1 MRLYLAQINPTVGD
15 LEGNLTELLNHL
27 HKAREAGAQL
37 FVAPELALTGY
48 PPRDLLDRPGFVQD
62 ALNAM
67 QQFANRVRGIKAIV
81 GGVVSASGAPLQMG
95 ARISNGA
102 VLIEEGVITACH
114 RKILLP
120 TYDVFDEAR
129 YFTPGS
135 DPTVVTLEGVAVG
148 ITICEDIWND
158 KDYWRSPRYE
168 QDPMDA
174 TLQAGAE
181 LLVNLSASPYEREK
195 PQMRRGM
202 LKAHAQKH
210 NVPVI
215 YCNQVGGNDSLLF
228 DGNSSCVNPDGEI
241 VLQGAAFATEGL
253 VVELQNKRL
262 LPINAPAPSNA
273 GDWREETVQALTLGI
288 RDYARKCGFKKVVI
302 GMSGGIDSAL
312 TAALAVRAL
321 GPDNVVGITMPSRYS
336 SEGAA
341 GDAIESGKRLG
352 FRVDTLPI
360 EGMFAAYLEA
370 LAPAFAG
377 REPDVA
383 EENLQAR
390 IRGGLLMAYSN
401 KFGALL
407 LTTGNKSEMAVGY
420 CTLYGDM
427 CGGLAVISDVYKTDV
442 YTLCEYLNAT
452 TTPAPIPESTLTK
465 PPSAELR
472 PDQKDEDSLPPYPQL
487 DGILRGYIDAAHTPD
502 ELVAAGNERALVEEI
517 LRLVNRNEYKR
528 RQAPP
533 GLRVSHKA
541 FGEGRR
547 LPIAQRY
554 TG

>member
-1 MRLYLAQINPTVGD
+1 MRLYLAQLNPTVGD

-37 FVAPELALTGY
+37 FLAPELALTGY
-48 PPRDLLDRPGFVQD
+48 PPRDLLDRPGFVRD
-62 ALNAM
+62 ALSAM
-67 QQFANRVRGIKAIV
+67 QQFAGRVSGIKAIV
-81 GGVVSASGAPLQMG
+81 GGVVSASGAPLKMG
-95 ARISNGA
+95 ERISNGA
-102 VLIEEGVITACH
+102 VLIEEGVVTACH
-114 RKILLP
+114 RKLLLP

-135 DPTVVTLEGVAVG
+135 DPTVVTIEGVAVG

-168 QDPMDA
+168 RDPMDA
-174 TLQAGAE
+174 TLRAGAE
-181 LLVNLSASPYEREK
+181 LLVNLSASPYERDK
-195 PQMRRGM
+195 PQIRAGM

-210 NVPVI
+210 NVPVV

-228 DGNSSCVNPDGEI
+228 DGNSSCINPDGE
-241 VLQGAAFATEGL
+241 VVCQGAAFETEGL

-262 LPINAPAPSNA
+262 LPVNDPAPAGP

-352 FRVDTLPI
+352 IRVDTLPI
-360 EGMFAAYLEA
+360 EGMFAAYLKA
-370 LAPAFAG
+370 LEPVFAG

-390 IRGGLLMAYSN
+390 IRAGLLMAYSN

-442 YTLCEYLNAT
+442 YTLCEHLNAT

-472 PDQKDEDSLPPYPQL
+472 PDQKDQDSLPPYPQL
-487 DGILRGYIDAAHTPD
+487 DGILRGYIDDARTPD
-502 ELVAAGNERALVEEI
+502 ELVKAGHERALVEEI

-554 TG
+554 TR